1 MKNKLK
7 IKAPVNSL
15 QSGILQIE
23 SGANEIYCA
32 YESNFSNVWTLSGR
46 YKKSVYIDQHTEMS
60 FADYSELVKY
70 AHANN
75 VKVEL
80 VANIPWLPDME
91 SDVPYKNMFVD
102 YVKRGESIGVD
113 RVIIADI
120 GNVIAVKEAGVKTP
134 ITASTFL
141 AAINSS
147 SIDFLESLGV
157 SKVVLPHQLTI
168 NEIRSICQ
176 NTDLDIEVFAH
187 FGCAFLEAACGM
199 LHKYDCESNLGL
211 PCRGLYD
218 TGQGCS
224 TILDVAKDCSLC
236 CLSDLIEAGV
246 KSIKIVGRDID
257 ANYISTIT
265 YVYHLAIEMLD
276 RGVEQKALLSKI
288 KEEVDFNYWE
298 ASFCQ
303 KNRCKYLDEKVIV

>member
-7 IKAPVNSL
+7 IKAPANSL
-15 QSGILQIE
+15 QSGILQID

-32 YESNFSNVWTLSGR
+32 YESNFSDVWTLSGR
-46 YKKSVYIDQHTEMS
+46 YKKSVYIDQNTEMS
-60 FADYSELVKY
+60 FDDYSDLVKY
-70 AHANN
+70 AHTNN
-75 VKVEL
+75 VEVEL

-91 SDVPYKNMFVD
+91 NNVPFKRMFVD

-120 GNVIAVKEAGVKTP
+120 GNIIAVKEAGIEIP

-141 AAINSS
+141 AAVNSS
-147 SIDFLESLGV
+147 TVDFLQSLGV

-168 NEIRSICQ
+168 DEIRDICQ
-176 NTDLDIEVFAH
+176 NTDLDMEVFAH

-199 LHKYDCESNLGL
+199 LHKYDCKTNLGL
-211 PCRGLYD
+211 PCRGLYY
-218 TGQGCS
+218 TGENCS
-224 TILDVAKDCSLC
+224 SILDVAKDCSLC
-236 CLSDLIEAGV
+236 CLSDLAEAGV

-276 RGVEQKALLSKI
+276 NGVGQSELLSKI
-288 KEEVDFNYWE
+288 KEEVDFSSWE
-298 ASFCQ
+298 DNFCL
-303 KNRCKYLDEKVIV
+303 KNRCKYVDEKVIV